1 VNASRILS
9 ALAGGAARRPRLV
22 IAVAIVLGLGAA
34 GLALRLRP
42 TAATSTLVSSSSPQ
56 YQATQRFYR
65 NFGEE
70 PIAVLVKGNL
80 QQLVLS
86 SDIERLLGLEGC
98 LSGNVPAKALPA
110 EGGVN
115 GPCGQ
120 LARAKTVKVAF
131 GPGTFLDEAAE
142 RIDGQLTSESNA
154 AAKRA
159 KQAERSIYSAALAR
173 GLPSA
178 QARVLGQ
185 QAGKVTQAEFES
197 SLVTLALEY
206 GLNARPSIED
216 ANFVSN
222 VVFDSTKPAGTPKS
236 RFAYLFPSPDAAL
249 VSVRMKA
256 GLSEAQRTRTIAL
269 IRQAVRMPQW
279 KLAHGESYIVTGEPV
294 IVSDLTSSISHS
306 IELLLI
312 AVLLVMAA
320 SLGLVFSGRPRLLP
334 LALALLAA
342 ALTFGALSAVGAS
355 LTMASIAVLP
365 VLVGLAVDYSIQFQA
380 RVQEEAERAGGG
392 DDGAA
397 RVASRAEAPALVA
410 RAAHAG
416 GPTIATAAAASA
428 AAMLVLLLSP
438 VPMVRGFGVL
448 LVVGVAIALLCAFS
462 VGAAAIALSAPGA
475 PAAAGAR
482 GAGVGGLATRLL
494 APAWSG
500 ARELVADN
508 PLTRLISSAA
518 LVGSVRHPGRVLGVG
533 LALAALGWGLDTQT
547 KVQTDITKLV
557 PQNLGS
563 LQNLNTV
570 EQITGVGGE
579 IELMIEGKN
588 LTKPATIEWMIGYQ
602 KQVLARFGYSSAK
615 GCSKASLCPAFSLP
629 DLFEGQGSRSTG
641 IPKLSQREINGLL
654 GVIPPYFSQDVITPN
669 RHVATLAFGIRL
681 MGLDRQQ
688 RLIEQMRSSLHPP
701 AGVRASL
708 VGLSVL
714 AAQSGAAV
722 ADPWRRL
729 ETLLVGLA
737 AVALVLALAFR
748 GDRRRALVPMVP
760 IVLASGWS
768 ALILFVVRVPLNPM
782 SVTLGALVIAIS
794 TEFSVLLS
802 ERHRQERLAGYDTIE
817 ALRRSYRRTGA
828 AIAASGV
835 TAIAGFGVLV
845 FSDITMLRDFGLVT
859 LIDLS
864 VSLVGVLL
872 ALPATLV
879 ISDAAAEGG
888 VSRRPLPRMRGLAAS
903 RAAR

>member
-1 VNASRILS
+1 LS
-9 ALAGGAARRPRLV
+9 AIAGGAARRPRLV
-22 IAVAIVLGLGAA
+22 IAIAVLLGLGGA

-42 TAATSTLVSSSSPQ
+42 TAATSTLVSSSSSE
-56 YQATQRFYR
+56 YRATQRFYR

-86 SDIERLLGLEGC
+86 SDLERLLGLEGC
-98 LSGNVPAKALPA
+98 LSGNVPVQALAA
-110 EGGVN
+110 EGGSD
-115 GPCGQ
+115 GPCGR
-120 LARAKTVKVAF
+120 LTRAKTVKVVF
-131 GPGTFLDEAAE
+131 GPGTFLNEAAE
-142 RIDGQLTSESNA
+142 QIDKQLALETKQAEA
-154 AAKRA
+154 QA
-159 KQAERSIYSAALAR
+159 KQADSSVYRAALAR
-173 GLPSA
+173 GLALA
-178 QARVLGQ
+178 QARTLGRQASDVVL
-185 QAGKVTQAEFES
+185 AGFKS
-197 SLVTLALEY
+197 SLVTEALEH
-206 GLNARPSIED
+206 GLETLPSIED
-216 ANFVSN
+216 PSFVSN
-222 VVFDSTKPAGTPKS
+222 VVFDSTKAAGTPKS

-256 GLSEAQRTRTIAL
+256 GLSEAARTRTIAL

-279 KLAHGESYIVTGEPV
+279 HLTHGESYLVTGEPV
-294 IVSDLTSSISHS
+294 IVADLTSSISHS

-312 AVLLVMAA
+312 AVLLVMAGT
-320 SLGLVFSGRPRLLP
+320 LGLVFFGRPRLLP

-365 VLVGLAVDYSIQFQA
+365 VLVGLAVDYAIQFQA
-380 RVQEEAERAGGG
+380 RVEEELERGTAAQPHAAL
-392 DDGAA
+392 DGP
-397 RVASRAEAPALVA
+397 SLVA
-410 RAAHAG
+410 RAAAAG
-416 GPTIATAAAASA
+416 APTIATAAAASA

-448 LVVGVAIALLCAFS
+448 LVGGVAIALLCALS
-462 VGAAAIALSAPGA
+462 AGAAVVSLSAGSAVSGGRVGAIAEGSL
-475 PAAAGAR
+475 AAAWR
-482 GAGVGGLATRLL
+482 
-494 APAWSG
+494 G
-500 ARELVADN
+500 ARELLRDN
-508 PLTRLISSAA
+508 PLTRLVSHAA
-518 LVGSVRHPGRVLGVG
+518 LVGAVRRPGRVLGVG

-579 IELMIEGKN
+579 IELMIAGN
-588 LTKPATIEWMIGYQ
+588 DLTKPSTIEWMINYQ
-602 KQVLARFGYSSAK
+602 KTVLARFGYSPAR
-615 GCSKASLCPAFSLP
+615 GCAHARLCPAFSLP
-629 DLFEGQGSRSTG
+629 DLFEGQASASAQT
-641 IPKLSQREINGLL
+641 PKLSQRGIDGLL
-654 GVIPPYFSQDVITPN
+654 NVIPAYFSQDVITPD
-669 RHVATLAFGIRL
+669 RRVATLAFGIRL
-681 MGLDRQQ
+681 MGLDQQQ

-701 AGVRASL
+701 AGVHASL
-708 VGLSVL
+708 VGLPVL
-714 AAQSGAAV
+714 AAQSGSQV

-737 AVALVLALAFR
+737 AVALVLLAAFR
-748 GDRRRALVPMVP
+748 GDRRRALVPLVP

-768 ALILFVVRVPLNPM
+768 ALILFATRVPLNPM

-802 ERHRQERLAGYDTIE
+802 ERHRQEKLAGYDTVE

-828 AIAASGV
+828 AVAASGV

-845 FSDITMLRDFGLVT
+845 LSDITMLRDFGLVT

-864 VSLVGVLL
+864 VSLVGVLV

-879 ISDAAAEGG
+879 IADAAASPSRDGASPEGEGG
-888 VSRRPLPRMRGLAAS
+888 TRRQPP
-903 RAAR
+903 RAARLGYRAAR